1 MFSTSIGKKIWM
13 AISGM
18 MILLFVVLHL
28 VGNSMNPYA
37 LGLPDLGKLML
48 VIKVVLLVLLL
59 IHALLAIQVT
69 IENRN
74 ATPKSYAVK
83 KRNAGGAT
91 FSSETMIWTG
101 LLILGF
107 LIVHLLQFK
116 FGILSA
122 PGFDQ
127 LPFLGIYLVA
137 LVSLFMHLYHGIGS
151 FFQTMGWNTA
161 CNKPAIE
168 TTGKIISLVLLA
180 GFIAIVYLNK

>member
-18 MILLFVVLHL
+18 LMLLFVALHM

-59 IHALLAIQVT
+59 VHALLGIQVT
-69 IENRN
+69 IENKT
-74 ATPKSYAVK
+74 ATNGNYAVK
-83 KRNAGGAT
+83 KNLKTT
-91 FSSETMIWTG
+91 FAAETMIWSG
-101 LLILGF
+101 LLIFGF
-107 LIVHLLQFK
+107 LIVHLLQFR
-116 FGILSA
+116 FSILPA

-127 LPFLGIYLVA
+127 MVFMAIYIVA
-137 LVSLFMHLYHGIGS
+137 FVSLFLHLYHGIGS

-161 CNKPAIE
+161 CNKPTIE
-168 TTGKIISLVLLA
+168 TIGKLVSLILLA
-180 GFIAIVYLNK
+180 GFVAIVFLNK